1 MLHEHLGDIVQ
12 PARNLNQCR
21 DGGADVAVLGSRLQ
35 DFLILGI
42 LVEANVRFRPEA
54 DVSDCFKPI
63 EIEGKT
69 CPFRLPF

>member
-54 DVSDCFKPI
+54 DIQTQCAASLK
-63 EIEGKT
+63 ETEN
-69 CPFRLPF
+69 